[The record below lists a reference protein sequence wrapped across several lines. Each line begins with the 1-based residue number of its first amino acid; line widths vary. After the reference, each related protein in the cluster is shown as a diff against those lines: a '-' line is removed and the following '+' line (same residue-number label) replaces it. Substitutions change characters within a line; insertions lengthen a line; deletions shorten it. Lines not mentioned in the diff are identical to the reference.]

1 MKNRIKTY
9 LDKTSVKIKNTIIKP
24 DINVNNKNENN
35 ILEIKKIRNPGIDLV
50 RIIAMYNIV
59 LNHIIFFPKGYRH
72 FPQFKRQL
80 SLIHCITDWH
90 VNGFILISG
99 IVGYKTNKY
108 SNLFY
113 LWLTVFFYS
122 VGIHKYILYFK
133 KGYNVGNDMYRE
145 YYPVIFNRY
154 WYFSTYFGMYL
165 LLPVL
170 NKGIASLKKNEF
182 RLVVVSTIG
191 ILVLW
196 RDYKNPKQDLFHM
209 FVGDTILWFII
220 FYLTGAYIGKYR
232 ADYSGI
238 KKYIY
243 CFICLF
249 IYSLASYLFFKAY
262 HNELNHI
269 PISLRQMFTKRL
281 NSILKISQ
289 SITACLFCMQIHYNK
304 YIAKIITFVGPLTF
318 SVYLIHNHKLIHYNV
333 IEHIYDNQPKDLILN
348 SVLSLIFGKSLKIF
362 IICIIIDYFRHL
374 LFTLLRIKKI
384 LIFIELKMKEKF
396 S

>member
-1 MKNRIKTY
+1 
-9 LDKTSVKIKNTIIKP
+9 
-24 DINVNNKNENN
+24 
-35 ILEIKKIRNPGIDLV
+35 
-50 RIIAMYNIV
+50 MYNIV
-59 LNHIIFFPKGYRH
+59 LNHIIFYPKGYRH

-384 LIFIELKMKEKF
+384 LIFIETKMKEKF